1 MFRKMRRYR
10 QEIKREDSIAVL
22 ERNTSGVPDLA
33 GKSAP

>member
-1 MFRKMRRYR
+1 MRRYR

-22 ERNTSGVPDLA
+22 ERNTAGVPGLA